1 MSTEWG
7 RSLGEVGGRPRGGS
21 SGTMAFRCYFSAY
34 GVKPE
39 DDGGVGSFPQNLD
52 RVAQGEAAALD
63 HFRVYAKFDV
73 AVELA

>member
-1 MSTEWG
+1 
-7 RSLGEVGGRPRGGS
+7 
-21 SGTMAFRCYFSAY
+21 MAFRCYFSAY

-63 HFRVYAKFDV
+63 HFGVYAKFDV